1 MKPMNSAHA
10 STAPSFHRQLP
21 PLHAL
26 DVFAASARYGTF
38 SRAARE
44 LRVTQGAV
52 SRQIQQLE
60 EHLGLTLFIRHKLG
74 LRLTP
79 EGAALLPVIED
90 AFGKVAQICES
101 LRAAGQV
108 LTLRM
113 PPTLASRWFLPLLP
127 VLRETMPDIDVRIA
141 TYDAREPRFEDATID
156 AAIIHGRGGWPHVT
170 AVPLMRELLTPVCS
184 PALAREL
191 TSVEGLVRLP
201 FLHCESPQPWGR
213 WLAAAGA
220 SHITSHRGQTFD
232 TLELAFAAATNGQGV
247 ALGDL
252 NLLRGSLETGVL
264 VAPFETVL
272 DEGIGYHLIYPDYRG
287 QMPKIRVLREALID
301 ALTPVVGG

>member
-1 MKPMNSAHA
+1 MKSMQFDHA
-10 STAPSFHRQLP
+10 STAPSFHRRLP

-26 DVFAASARYGTF
+26 DVFTAAARFGTF

-44 LRVTQGAV
+44 LHVTQGAV
-52 SRQIQQLE
+52 SRQIQSLE
-60 EHLGLTLFIRHKLG
+60 DHLGLTLFIRHKTG

-79 EGAALLPVIED
+79 EAAALLPVIEE
-90 AFGKVAQICES
+90 AFGQVAKICES

-127 VLRETMPDIDVRIA
+127 VLRENMPDIDVRIA

-156 AAIIHGRGGWPHVT
+156 AAIIHGRGDWPDLC
-170 AVPLMRELLTPVCS
+170 AIPLMRELLTPVCS
-184 PALAREL
+184 PVVARDL
-191 TSVEGLVRLP
+191 KSLDDLVGLP
-201 FLHCESPQPWGR
+201 FLHCESAQPWGR

-232 TLELAFAAATNGQGV
+232 TLELALAAAAGGQGV

-252 NLLRGSLETGVL
+252 NLVRSNLEAGTL
-264 VAPFETVL
+264 VAPFETIL
-272 DEGIGYHLIYPDYRG
+272 DEGIGYYLVYPEHHG
-287 QMPKIRVLREALID
+287 QMHKILVLRESLISTQ
-301 ALTPVVGG
+301 AGS